1 MIDFVWSGVVENTN
15 YPKIILSCQPCWHWL
30 VCVLRRK
37 CRIVV
42 KNVKTWKQIKNFLL
56 LGKTHL
62 HRIVLAFSVKTKRTW
77 KIKRALSPFKLAL
90 QLATVFT
97 QFLLL
102 YSKKEKT
109 TDSDVSYYF
118 FFNIKLTEGMKKW
131 NLEFIAPDPFKAA
144 FVEITQLR
152 VKEVR
157 LGGKVGS

>member
-1 MIDFVWSGVVENTN
+1 M
-15 YPKIILSCQPCWHWL
+15 
-30 VCVLRRK
+30 
-37 CRIVV
+37 
-42 KNVKTWKQIKNFLL
+42 NFLL

-62 HRIVLAFSVKTKRTW
+62 HRIGLAFSVKTKNL
-77 KIKRALSPFKLAL
+77 KNKRALSPFKLAL

-97 QFLLL
+97 QFFLL

-144 FVEITQLR
+144 FVEITKLR